1 MLNGT
6 QPGDGC
12 GLDGEP
18 RSRGTNTFACSG
30 ARMFTQQNLAVSNS
44 GFADARK
51 KRETDPV
58 EAEFYE
64 LKACELTFGKWL
76 RQLT

>member
-30 ARMFTQQNLAVSNS
+30 APKFTQPNLAVSKMLEK
-44 GFADARK
+44 R
-51 KRETDPV
+51 RETGTV
-58 EAEFYE
+58 EAEFDE
-64 LKACELTFGKWL
+64 LNACELTFGRWL
-76 RQLT
+76 QRLT